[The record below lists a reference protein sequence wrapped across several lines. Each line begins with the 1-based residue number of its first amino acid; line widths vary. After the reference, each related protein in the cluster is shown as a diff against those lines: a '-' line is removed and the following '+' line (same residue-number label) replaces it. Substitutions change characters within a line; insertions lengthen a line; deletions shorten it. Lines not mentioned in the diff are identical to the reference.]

1 MWNKLYSEIQLKW
14 TFLITSLL
22 LVIFLVEVIAR
33 GTFYYS
39 FVFSIFPALIVLI
52 TEFNYHSE
60 SNILE
65 ENEGGVFVILIP
77 FFGPLFILFWAAR
90 GGGPNSMT
98 YYSETKSSLSGAYPE
113 IPDSGREGSTLDAYE
128 ELMGKS
134 FENTVQQGDEFE
146 VFCAF
151 LLEKEG
157 YIIEKVEGGSG
168 DMGTDIRVKSPGFI
182 GAQVSVQCKHYIDR
196 TVGSDVIQK
205 SMGALNLKDESFDQV
220 AVMTSGMF
228 TKAAKEM
235 ATANNVKL
243 IDNIF
248 LKKLSKKYLVGI
260 SLSEILQRGQ
270 IWVG

>member
-1 MWNKLYSEIQLKW
+1 MFVTTFVITITVLVL
-14 TFLITSLL
+14 FLI
-22 LVIFLVEVIAR
+22 EVIAS
-33 GTFYYS
+33 GSFYSS
-39 FVFSIFPALIVLI
+39 FLMSLFVLLPVYAFETNYFGYAKEVDGSKWVTVVPVLGPLLIL
-52 TEFNYHSE
+52 
-60 SNILE
+60 
-65 ENEGGVFVILIP
+65 GFVISK
-77 FFGPLFILFWAAR
+77 WQ
-90 GGGPNSMT
+90 
-98 YYSETKSSLSGAYPE
+98 ETKTTPDFLVRKSSLSGAYPE

-168 DMGTDIRVKSPGFI
+168 DRGTDIRVRTPGVFGTKI
-182 GAQVSVQCKHYIDR
+182 SVQCKHYIDR
-196 TVGSDVIQK
+196 TVGSNVIQT
-205 SMGALNLKDESFDQV
+205 SMGVLHLKEESFDQV
-220 AVMTSGMF
+220 AVMTSGTF